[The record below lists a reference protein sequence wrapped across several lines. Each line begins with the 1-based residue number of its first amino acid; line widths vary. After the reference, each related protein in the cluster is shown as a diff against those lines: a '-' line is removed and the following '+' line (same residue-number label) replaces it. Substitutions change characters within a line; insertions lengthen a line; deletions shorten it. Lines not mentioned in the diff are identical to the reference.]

1 MMLSCSDCCVH
12 VLQVLSE
19 ISQLRNGW
27 SQAKQIIKQQR
38 KTIKA
43 HELQLQLMGTP
54 VSWAQGSE
62 PQAMNTAQQPS
73 YNQPLQQPQQ
83 QVPVGEITSW
93 VLQRQQQQQQVPL
106 QHSAAAAAADATT
119 IAGSTTASTLAGTNF
134 GSFLR
139 PGAIGMPA
147 VSQAGLQREMNL
159 SHAAA
164 GLHSTAGT
172 AGGAAGLRQP
182 AGVAN
187 PQGIGFG
194 SAEQQQAVLS
204 RTSELLQCTDDILK
218 SLRARA
224 AQC

>member
-1 MMLSCSDCCVH
+1 MMLRCSDCCVH
-12 VLQVLSE
+12 VQVLSE

-43 HELQLQLMGTP
+43 HELQLQLMGAP

-62 PQAMNTAQQPS
+62 PQAVNTAQQPS
-73 YNQPLQQPQQ
+73 YGQQLQQPQQ
-83 QVPVGEITSW
+83 HVPVGEITSW
-93 VLQRQQQQQQVPL
+93 VLQRQQQQQ
-106 QHSAAAAAADATT
+106 HSAAAAAAADAAT

-139 PGAIGMPA
+139 PGAAGVPTMT
-147 VSQAGLQREMNL
+147 QAGLQREVNP

-182 AGVAN
+182 VGTAN
-187 PQGIGFG
+187 PQGVGFG

-218 SLRARA
+218 SLRTRTG
-224 AQC
+224 QC